1 MPSSKFDPLLDLTPE
16 QRREQVAAILARG
29 LLRTLHQARSH
40 ADSAPKTLEFSASGL
55 EVPGE
60 TRLSVS
66 RVSEVNRTTNQR
78 GTR

>member
-1 MPSSKFDPLLDLTPE
+1 MPSYNFDPLLDLTPE
-16 QRREQVAAILARG
+16 QRREQAAAILARG

-40 ADSAPKTLEFSASGL
+40 ADSARETLEFSPSGL
-55 EVPGE
+55 EVPAE